1 VRKALEPLPGVASV
15 DKIELGKVTLT
26 VVPGQFDEQ
35 KAIAAL
41 AEANYPGSSV
51 EK

>member
-26 VVPGQFDEQ
+26 IVPDRFDEQ
-35 KAIAAL
+35 QAIAAL
-41 AEANYPGSSV
+41 AKENFPGGKL